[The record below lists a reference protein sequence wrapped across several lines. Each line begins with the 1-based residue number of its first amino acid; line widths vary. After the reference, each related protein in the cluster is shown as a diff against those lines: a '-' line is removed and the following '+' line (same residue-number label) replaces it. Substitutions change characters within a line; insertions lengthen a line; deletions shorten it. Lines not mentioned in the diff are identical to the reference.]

1 MLSDQLIARA
11 KRCAELNA
19 MLAETPDHAD
29 AQDWIA
35 EIAQKSLNRRE
46 DRHVAIVRAVNRIRK
61 KIALFESLPADSPK
75 RIQLDPLRARLAELS
90 ASPELLTREDV
101 IDG

>member
-11 KRCAELNA
+11 MRCAELNA
-19 MLAETPDHAD
+19 MLAENPDHKD
-29 AQDWIA
+29 APDWIA
-35 EIAQKSLNRRE
+35 EIARKSLNRRE
-46 DRHVAIVRAVNRIRK
+46 DRHVAIVRSVNCIRK
-61 KIALFESLPADSPK
+61 KIALFEGLPADSPK
-75 RIQLDPLRARLAELS
+75 RIQLDRLKARLTELS

>member
-1 MLSDQLIARA
+1 MLADQLIARA
-11 KRCAELNA
+11 QRCAELNA
-19 MLAETPDHAD
+19 MLAEKPDHKGAP
-29 AQDWIA
+29 DWIA

-46 DRHVAIVRAVNRIRK
+46 DRHVAIVRSIQRLRNK
-61 KIALFESLPADSPK
+61 MALFEGLPKDSLK
-75 RIQLDPLRARLAELS
+75 RLQLDRLKQRLTELS